1 MRTERDML
9 GERTLGDDTLYG
21 LQTLRAFENFG
32 TTFPRTNL
40 SLIYAMV
47 QVKKAAAMSYQQIA
61 AKTCMI
67 TAISSRSSSSEALTM
82 LCLPPFLQIQTSPLI
97 YSIQVPHLKSS

>member
-40 SLIYAMV
+40 SLIYA
-47 QVKKAAAMSYQQIA
+47 I
-61 AKTCMI
+61 
-67 TAISSRSSSSEALTM
+67 
-82 LCLPPFLQIQTSPLI
+82 PLI